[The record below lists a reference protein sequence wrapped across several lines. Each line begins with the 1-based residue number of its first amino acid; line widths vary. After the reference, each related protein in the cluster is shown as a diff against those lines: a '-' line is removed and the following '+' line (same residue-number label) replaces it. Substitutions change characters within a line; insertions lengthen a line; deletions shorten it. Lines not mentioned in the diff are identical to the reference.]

1 MPVISMMVGAVIDG
15 TRDVEPEIWR
25 RYLALVLRG
34 LRADPTPLEALPV
47 GPLTEEQVE
56 DVMRCWHPPSR
67 HR

>member
-1 MPVISMMVGAVIDG
+1 MPLISMMVGAVVDG

-25 RYLALVLRG
+25 RYLAVVLRG
-34 LRADPTPLEALPV
+34 LRAEPTMLEPLPV

-56 DVMRCWHPPSR
+56 AVMRCWHPPSR